1 LPLNQ
6 LFLTTKLFISATQPE
21 LVPRA
26 RLPAQLDGAVAAGRS
41 LILLTA
47 PPGFGKTTLL
57 AEWLARHRQDLPAAW
72 LSLDEDDNDPAR
84 FLSYSVAAPP
94 TWPWASELLRT
105 LASAVMLPVLLWL
118 LERVLEHLA
127 L

>member
-1 LPLNQ
+1 
-6 LFLTTKLFISATQPE
+6 
-21 LVPRA
+21 
-26 RLPAQLDGAVAAGRS
+26 
-41 LILLTA
+41 
-47 PPGFGKTTLL
+47 
-57 AEWLARHRQDLPAAW
+57 
-72 LSLDEDDNDPAR
+72 
-84 FLSYSVAAPP
+84 VAAPP